1 MKPKIPFGQVPTL
14 KYNGEVLCQ
23 SMAISRYS
31 SEVPSLY
38 MITIKRFLANEFGL
52 AGKNSIE
59 MAQAN
64 EVVDAVNDLFEARVI
79 NANRLVFYV

>member
-1 MKPKIPFGQVPTL
+1 MERFFVSPWQFPGI
-14 KYNGEVLCQ
+14 
-23 SMAISRYS
+23 